1 MEPGAG
7 SDWLI
12 WLQQSTLAAAIHESP
27 WLYPV
32 TEILHIIAFVIA
44 AGCLLVLD
52 VRLIGLGRSIAFDR
66 AAGALLPWAI
76 GGFCLTVPT
85 GILLLLPEAA
95 SIAPNPAFLAKMALI
110 VLAGAN
116 AAMFHFGPWR
126 RRGLWTHAAPP
137 LAARMSGA
145 VSILLWI
152 GVIVSGRLIA
162 YL

>member
-1 MEPGAG
+1 MEPSAAP
-7 SDWLI
+7 DRLI
-12 WLQQSTLAAAIHESP
+12 SLQQSALATTIHESP
-27 WLYPV
+27 WLYPAV
-32 TEILHIIAFVIA
+32 EILHIVAFVVA
-44 AGCLLVLD
+44 VGCLLMLD
-52 VRLIGLGRSIAFDR
+52 VRLMGLGRSIDFDR

-76 GGFCLTVPT
+76 GGFCFTVPT

-95 SIAPNPAFLAKMALI
+95 SIALNPAFLVKMALI

-116 AAMFHFGPWR
+116 AVMFHFGPWQQR
-126 RRGLWTHAAPP
+126 DLWTHEAPP
-137 LAARMSGA
+137 LAARVSGA